1 MREDD
6 EDANQSK
13 VANQSEELPVILDS
27 SDSDISLL
35 TGKDNKDILGM
46 FGDDDE
52 NQTDFM
58 CEEWI
63 KFKLN
68 FDSTLKIMC
77 LAYFQTFHSFHLCLV
92 LINLTAIEIYHSFN
106 WGLQYWLQLVF
117 KFIFV
122 HRQ

>member
-1 MREDD
+1 VREDD

-46 FGDDDE
+46 LGDDDE

-58 CEEWI
+58 CEE
-63 KFKLN
+63 
-68 FDSTLKIMC
+68 
-77 LAYFQTFHSFHLCLV
+77 
-92 LINLTAIEIYHSFN
+92 
-106 WGLQYWLQLVF
+106 
-117 KFIFV
+117 
-122 HRQ
+122 